1 MSSLSKKK
9 SSNWKVHF
17 YINNLEAR
25 NASATN
31 ICTNAKKKMEE
42 WVKIKKLK
50 KVGNAKCAHNELANA
65 NTKMFIEG
73 KASLRYLSYG
83 NLSVIKWKTM
93 NNTSQQNKVVWQA
106 IEHNMM
112 NSEVKHGEHPNVTWK
127 TIIGCIYTW

>member
-42 WVKIKKLK
+42 
-50 KVGNAKCAHNELANA
+50 
-65 NTKMFIEG
+65 
-73 KASLRYLSYG
+73 
-83 NLSVIKWKTM
+83 
-93 NNTSQQNKVVWQA
+93 
-106 IEHNMM
+106 
-112 NSEVKHGEHPNVTWK
+112 
-127 TIIGCIYTW
+127 